1 MSLELTRTLP
11 TTNYLVIDCETHGLR
26 ARFDPDVAVYFVGI
40 LTVDGEGKPSYD
52 TVFCIEDACDHIN
65 QKASEG
71 YMIVVHNS
79 KFDVSVLRL
88 RGLTA
93 PISSI
98 LDTQVLAYLLDNTRD
113 SYSLDAL
120 TGQKEDLMQAL
131 VEEGLLKQKNYF
143 LTLPLKAAD
152 FWAIDWSDNLEM
164 MDRLAVYCKQDIRAT
179 HKLYKTLQKQLP
191 QECVEAYFL
200 MEQPMLAVLMDLET
214 TGALLDKPLLDT
226 LLVDASAAVER
237 LEAEIS
243 ASVGLMP
250 VLQYD
255 KEDDSYV
262 PVAKTYKKGYYNNK
276 THVPPYYTTPDG
288 IMVRSWDGHID
299 NGESLL
305 LYDHCALVSFNSA
318 AATGHTYW
326 VIARD
331 CKEALEFAGKTKKG
345 KPQINKDFIKEVDGL
360 LPASFPIGKLAKA
373 NKRLQM
379 ATTLN
384 NNLDRDNRIRCDFAH
399 TRTLTGRLAT
409 SNPNLQNIPRPGES
423 EDSKVFRKLFI
434 AKPGCT
440 LICADFAAVELR
452 VLAFYL
458 SIVEGDE
465 DLANVFSSEK
475 ADAHTANA
483 TRWGVSRTV
492 AKTLIFLLIYG
503 GQPKLMFARKL
514 FPTIEEAEKA
524 FEGVH
529 TSQPSIRRLMGKVI
543 DDTTKKG
550 FVKSLLGRHMHYPDL
565 KSANKWN
572 KLKAERQTFNA
583 LIQGSSRD
591 ILHYLLG
598 ESLPVVLAH
607 QAHFVNVV
615 HDEVLI
621 EVPLEQAESLK
632 IALDGIWNNR
642 VDFLGSLPIT
652 GEWNS
657 GATWFDA
664 KG

>member
-1 MSLELTRTLP
+1 MYCEQTPVLP
-11 TTNYLVIDCETHGLR
+11 IDSYLVIDCETNGLA
-26 ARFDPDVAVYFVGI
+26 ARLDPEVAVYFVGI
-40 LTVDGEGKPSYD
+40 LTVDNMGKPSYD
-52 TVFCIEDACDHIN
+52 TVYCIEDACDYIN
-65 QKASEG
+65 QKANEG
-71 YMIVVHNS
+71 YMVVVHNA
-79 KFDVSVLRL
+79 KFDVAVLRL

-93 PISSI
+93 PITSI

-131 VEEGLLKQKNYF
+131 GEEGF
-143 LTLPLKAAD
+143 LEEPMKAVD
-152 FWAIDWSDNLEM
+152 FWAVDWSDNLEM
-164 MDRLAVYCKQDIRAT
+164 LERLAAYCKQDIRAT
-179 HKLYKTLQKQLP
+179 HSLYKTIQKRLP
-191 QECVEAYFL
+191 AECVEAYFL
-200 MEQPMLAVLMDLET
+200 MEQPMLDVLMDLES
-214 TGALLDKPLLDT
+214 TGALLDKPLLDS
-226 LLVDASAAVER
+226 LLVDAAKEVNA

-262 PVAKTYKKGYYNNK
+262 PAEKTYKKGFYNNK

-288 IMVRSWDGHID
+288 IMVRSWEGHID
-299 NGESLL
+299 DGSPLL
-305 LYDHCALVSFNSA
+305 LYDHCALVPFNSA

-360 LPASFPIGKLAKA
+360 LPSSFPIGKLAKA

-379 ATTLN
+379 AVTLN
-384 NNLDRDNRIRCDFAH
+384 NNLGEDNRIRANFAH
-399 TRTLTGRLAT
+399 TRTLTGRLQAEK
-409 SNPNLQNIPRPGES
+409 PNLQNIPRAGES
-423 EDSKVFRKLFI
+423 DDSQVFRKLFV
-434 AKPGCT
+434 AKPGHT
-440 LICADFAAVELR
+440 LLCADFAAIELR
-452 VLAFYL
+452 ALAYFL

-465 DLANVFSSEK
+465 ELATVFASEK

-514 FPTIEEAEKA
+514 FPTIDEAERA

-529 TSQPSIRRLMGKVI
+529 TSQPSIRRLMSKVI
-543 DDTTKKG
+543 ADATKKG
-550 FVKSLLGRHMHYPDL
+550 YVKSLLGRHMHYPAL
-565 KSANKWN
+565 KSANKWD

-621 EVPLEQAESLK
+621 EVPVKQAESLLQ
-632 IALDGIWNNR
+632 ALDGIWNNR
-642 VDFLGSLPIT
+642 TDFLGSLPIT

-657 GATWFDA
+657 GATWYEA
-664 KG
+664 K

>member
-1 MSLELTRTLP
+1 
-11 TTNYLVIDCETHGLR
+11 
-26 ARFDPDVAVYFVGI
+26 
-40 LTVDGEGKPSYD
+40 
-52 TVFCIEDACDHIN
+52 
-65 QKASEG
+65 
-71 YMIVVHNS
+71 
-79 KFDVSVLRL
+79 
-88 RGLTA
+88 
-93 PISSI
+93 
-98 LDTQVLAYLLDNTRD
+98 
-113 SYSLDAL
+113 
-120 TGQKEDLMQAL
+120 
-131 VEEGLLKQKNYF
+131 LKQADYF
-143 LTLPLKAAD
+143 LPLPLKAAD

-164 MDRLAVYCKQDIRAT
+164 LDRLAVYCKQDIRAT
-179 HKLYKTLQKQLP
+179 HSLYKTIQKRLP
-191 QECVEAYFL
+191 EECVEAYFL
-200 MEQPMLAVLMDLET
+200 MEQPMLAVLMDLES

-226 LLVDASAAVER
+226 LLVDASAEVER

-262 PVAKTYKKGYYNNK
+262 PADKTYKKGYYNNK

-288 IMVRSWDGHID
+288 IMVRSWEGHID
-299 NGESLL
+299 DGSPLL
-305 LYDHCALVSFNSA
+305 LYDHCQLVPFNSA

-384 NNLDRDNRIRCDFAH
+384 NNLGADNRIRCDFAH

-440 LICADFAAVELR
+440 LLCADFAAIELR
-452 VLAFYL
+452 ALAYFL

-465 DLANVFSSEK
+465 ELASVFSSEK

-529 TSQPSIRRLMGKVI
+529 ESQPSIRRLMAKVI
-543 DDTTKKG
+543 ADATKKG
-550 FVKSLLGRHMHYPDL
+550 YVKSLLGRHMHYPDL
-565 KSANKWN
+565 KSANKWD

-598 ESLPVVLAH
+598 ESLPVVLEH
-607 QAHFVNVV
+607 KAHFVNVV
-615 HDEVLI
+615 HDEVVI
-621 EVPLEQAESLK
+621 EVPLEQKESLLQ
-632 IALDGIWNNR
+632 ALDGIWNNR
-642 VDFLGSLPIT
+642 TDFLGSLPIT

-657 GATWFDA
+657 GSTWYSA
-664 KG
+664 K